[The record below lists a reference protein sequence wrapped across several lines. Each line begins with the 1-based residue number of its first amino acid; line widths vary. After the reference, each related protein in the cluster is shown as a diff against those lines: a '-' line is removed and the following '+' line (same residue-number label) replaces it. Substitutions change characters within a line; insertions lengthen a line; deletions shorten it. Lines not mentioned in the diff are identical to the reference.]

1 MRPTPAAAQGGGVQF
16 RGEMTTD
23 EDGRVRGYLQVAGAA
38 AVPFSGWLDLLRLLE
53 GCTDDGGDTAEE
65 GTER

>member
-1 MRPTPAAAQGGGVQF
+1 MRPALPGAQGAGVRF
-16 RGEMTTD
+16 SGEMTTD
-23 EDGRVRGYLQVAGAA
+23 EDGRVRGHLRVAGAA

-53 GCTDDGGDTAEE
+53 DCTDDGGDTAEE

>member
-1 MRPTPAAAQGGGVQF
+1 MQF
-16 RGEMTTD
+16 SGEMTTD
-23 EDGRVRGYLQVAGAA
+23 EDGRVRGYLQVAGAP

-65 GTER
+65 GKKR